1 MHRMQATATARSLGN
16 TKMAGAGGGRARPC
30 GLLLLF
36 LALGAALSTVVLH
49 KLRERRVL
57 GLLVRD
63 HERELLA
70 FQFLLQK
77 ERIKA
82 KELRTRLQGLRDKTI
97 SLSHQKKE
105 LYNKLMEKQATVAD
119 LERMQNELQI
129 SLQEK
134 ETQINLITAKAE
146 GSVDSSRQL
155 SALTDLLNQKN
166 AEIEELKHQLS
177 EVHQPENILAE
188 DCHTIKNVTALDNTK
203 ENEDL
208 EDTTSLT
215 SANASETNATGDETQ
230 GINANDPSISHE
242 VNFGDETWVKLE
254 TNIEDEDLDKS
265 GIDGSQS
272 VTEEDSQVRSER
284 IEVSQGSETSLANP
298 KDAEEQ
304 PEKPKDNEI
313 TIPNGNNKPDGAET
327 ILGEI
332 EATER
337 HGDSKD
343 IENSQFII
351 QPNTG
356 KNGVDFTIEQPKSK
370 RRHSKRTK
378 RRRVGALQRDIKLN
392 HDSEHNTISQDVE
405 NPTVPKTETDD
416 TGILV
421 GAASDQ
427 PKIYVQLREDS
438 STNAGSSNDAGK
450 DQTIHPS
457 DETFHENEAS
467 KTSETKENTKEDGIE
482 VSSRINL
489 DVTENSSDGTSQD
502 PETGGEIQELG
513 GEEKEVIQG
522 EQKQED
528 PDRSQDD
535 NNDNNLQNY
544 EQNVTTD
551 EA

>member
-1 MHRMQATATARSLGN
+1 MIERKRARQRLSRLGYGRGG
-16 TKMAGAGGGRARPC
+16 ASVAGGDGDRGQRDREKRA
-30 GLLLLF
+30 GVDE
-36 LALGAALSTVVLH
+36 LGSGNKGENQEMAH
-49 KLRERRVL
+49 
-57 GLLVRD
+57 G
-63 HERELLA
+63 
-70 FQFLLQK
+70 K

-97 SLSHQKKE
+97 SLRHQKKE

-119 LERMQNELQI
+119 LERMQNELQL

-188 DCHTIKNVTALDNTK
+188 DSHTIKNVTALDNTK

-242 VNFGDETWVKLE
+242 VNFGNETWVKLE

-327 ILGEI
+327 ILEEI

-416 TGILV
+416 TGIV
-421 GAASDQ
+421 EGAASDQ

-438 STNAGSSNDAGK
+438 STNAGSIKDAGK

-467 KTSETKENTKEDGIE
+467 KTSETKENNKEDGIE

-489 DVTENSSDGTSQD
+489 DVIENSSDGTSQD

-528 PDRSQDD
+528 PVRSQDD